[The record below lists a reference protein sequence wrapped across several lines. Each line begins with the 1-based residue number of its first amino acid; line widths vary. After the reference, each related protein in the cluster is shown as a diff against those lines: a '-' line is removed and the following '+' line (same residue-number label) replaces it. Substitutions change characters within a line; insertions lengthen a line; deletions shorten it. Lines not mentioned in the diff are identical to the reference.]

1 MFNTISPCFRDS
13 FNCLS
18 ASFDF
23 SSGQQRIL
31 FGEPYLRGSAS
42 RNVNIWLYLHHVE
55 GFFSSTCHSFQW
67 PCWGTK
73 KVFRC
78 VVQPTSFFFHCS
90 CKSLRRVVQFEGCG
104 TDVALGFT
112 RVAYFLTS
120 TPRIS
125 PGSGIWEKSYTFR
138 SAISPSLS
146 VSKVLLRRDFSGPGW
161 LVKKQSHVEAVY
173 ESSYG
178 PMAWFDYSIYFIF
191 SPWDSESGIDG

>member
-1 MFNTISPCFRDS
+1 MHHLISLQANNVYFSVNLIWEVQLQEMWTFDCTCTMLKVFFKYLSQFPMTMLRD
-13 FNCLS
+13 
-18 ASFDF
+18 
-23 SSGQQRIL
+23 
-31 FGEPYLRGSAS
+31 
-42 RNVNIWLYLHHVE
+42 
-55 GFFSSTCHSFQW
+55 
-67 PCWGTK
+67 K
-73 KVFRC
+73 FRC

-125 PGSGIWEKSYTFR
+125 PGSGIWEKSYTF
-138 SAISPSLS
+138 SISPSLS

-178 PMAWFDYSIYFIF
+178 PWRDLITVYTLSFLHEILNL
-191 SPWDSESGIDG
+191 G

>member
-1 MFNTISPCFRDS
+1 MHHSISLQANNVYFSVNLIWEVQLQEMWTFDCTCTMS
-13 FNCLS
+13 F
-18 ASFDF
+18 
-23 SSGQQRIL
+23 
-31 FGEPYLRGSAS
+31 
-42 RNVNIWLYLHHVE
+42 E
-55 GFFSSTCHSFQW
+55 GFFQSYLSQFPSRSMLRDY
-67 PCWGTK
+67 K

-78 VVQPTSFFFHCS
+78 VVQPTSFFFFHCS

-178 PMAWFDYSIYFIF
+178 PWRDLITVYTLSFLHEILNL
-191 SPWDSESGIDG
+191 G